1 MNIDS
6 YAFMHEVKRKFKTE
20 IVQEYKF
27 HPKRKWRIDYYLPEF
42 GLAIEVEGGS
52 FSQGRHVRGVGFRND
67 ITKYNEI
74 TAAGLSLI
82 RIIPQDLN
90 KAATFD
96 LIKRCIEILKPKQF

>member
-52 FSQGRHVRGVGFRND
+52 FSQGRHVRGVGFRHD
-67 ITKYNEI
+67 IEKYNEI

-82 RIIPQDLN
+82 RVTYSTLN
-90 KAATFD
+90 KKETFD
-96 LIKRCIEILKPKQF
+96 LIERCINITKRF